1 MSASRRARAAVEAV
15 AETSIAE
22 AVRSAIPGPE
32 AEEIAKEAVA
42 HARDEFSKM
51 SIEVGRTA
59 FGLGPSRLFAD
70 DRTTV
75 SDFLNELYFEID
87 DFVGPFRYGLEWF
100 SLTPART
107 SVSPTSAPTGPGQRR
122 ENGTTGYFRLL
133 ASGPPP
139 ACESNE

>member
-51 SIEVGRTA
+51 SIEVDRTA

-87 DFVGPFRYGLEWF
+87 DFVGPFRYGLEWV
-100 SLTPART
+100 LIDART
-107 SVSPTSAPTGPGQRR
+107 DQRLADIGSYWARATAR
-122 ENGTTGYFRLL
+122 ERDDRLL
-133 ASGPPP
+133 STMASGPPP